1 MLETIYLLVV
11 QIRFYE
17 SANVCSYKFEIC
29 YLKYSS
35 SAEYNQSSFCVN
47 KLSLILDIILWN
59 FVTFWRRSH
68 SPQVNR
74 YLVPSKKV

>member
-29 YLKYSS
+29 S
-35 SAEYNQSSFCVN
+35 SAEYNPSSFCFN